1 VHPVTLGVFNFAEAF
16 IFMLL
21 PCLLMDG
28 RGRNLPTTKTWS
40 AAMFLTNALMLPYFA
55 ARAAAPAPSARV
67 LEEAAEQ
74 EGLVESTKGTK
85 GALSRAFGASGLAVG
100 ALSVW
105 WALFADPA
113 TGGDLEQRL
122 AYLAGLMS
130 SDRVSLAF
138 VVDIALFSVW
148 QAFLIN
154 ELDEDAP
161 AACKFVPFWG
171 LGAWLLL

>member
-1 VHPVTLGVFNFAEAF
+1 
-16 IFMLL
+16 
-21 PCLLMDG
+21 
-28 RGRNLPTTKTWS
+28 
-40 AAMFLTNALMLPYFA
+40 
-55 ARAAAPAPSARV
+55 

-74 EGLVESTKGTK
+74 EGLVESTTGTK

>member
-1 VHPVTLGVFNFAEAF
+1 MAES
-16 IFMLL
+16 
-21 PCLLMDG
+21 
-28 RGRNLPTTKTWS
+28 RG
-40 AAMFLTNALMLPYFA
+40 AAK
-55 ARAAAPAPSARV
+55 RAAVARDDLDSGPADPSLRDMYVRV
-67 LEEAAEQ
+67 Q
-74 EGLVESTKGTK
+74 T
-85 GALSRAFGASGLAVG
+85 SGLAVG

-105 WALFADPA
+105 WALAADPA
-113 TGGDLEQRL
+113 TGGDLDQRL
-122 AYLAGLMS
+122 SYLAGLMS

-148 QAFLIN
+148 QAYLIN